1 MLIVA
6 DILEFVVD
14 GFQKCHFLSSSL
26 LYRFISG
33 FFGGFFYFRDKV
45 AGKLPA
51 NVVGYIVEI
60 EWFHVVVS
68 HCLEEHK
75 DIHHIAFVYDV
86 LTVATRLQEVST
98 VLMDSFL

>member
-6 DILEFVVD
+6 DILGFIVD
-14 GFQKCHFLSSSL
+14 GFHKCPFLSSIL

-33 FFGGFFYFRDKV
+33 CFRGFFCFRDEGM
-45 AGKLPA
+45 GKLSA
-51 NVVGYIVEI
+51 DVVGYIVEI